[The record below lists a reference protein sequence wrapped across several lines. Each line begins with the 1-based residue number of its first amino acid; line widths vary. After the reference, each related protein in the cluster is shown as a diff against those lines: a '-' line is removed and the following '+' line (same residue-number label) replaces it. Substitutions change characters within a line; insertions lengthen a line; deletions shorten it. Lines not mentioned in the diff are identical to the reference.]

1 MLKQGLK
8 NGLLNAIVSVGWT
21 HKIQEKQAE
30 RYASFEKN
38 WTMIQLISAGL
49 TATGTFAVLIS
60 DTHISKVL
68 TVIVGLISF
77 VSSGVLKAY
86 NFKSL
91 ATESK
96 EYANRQFQLREM
108 LMDCLRDLAF
118 ELKPLDNIQERWEQ
132 LESKRLSM
140 GSSVPSTSDKAVNK
154 ASVQLK
160 NRRDN
165 VTDTDY
171 ELFIS
176 RDILNELCKSD
187 NKKGD
192 SNND

>member
-30 RYASFEKN
+30 RYAAFEKN
-38 WTMIQLISAGL
+38 WTMIQLLSAGL

-77 VSSGVLKAY
+77 VSSGVLKAS

-96 EYANRQFQLREM
+96 EYANKQFQLREM

-118 ELKPLDNIQERWEQ
+118 GLKPLDNIQERWEL

-140 GSSVPSTSDKAVNK
+140 GASVPATSDSAVSK
-154 ASVQLK
+154 ASFQLK
-160 NRRDN
+160 RRRDN

-176 RDILNELCKSD
+176 KDILNELCKSD
-187 NKKGD
+187 SKKGD
-192 SNND
+192 SND